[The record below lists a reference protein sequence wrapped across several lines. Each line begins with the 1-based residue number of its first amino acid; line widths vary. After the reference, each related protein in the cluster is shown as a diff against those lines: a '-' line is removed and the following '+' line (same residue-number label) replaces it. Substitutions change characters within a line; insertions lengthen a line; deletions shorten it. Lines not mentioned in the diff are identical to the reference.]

1 MLSNQKIVISEP
13 KSTKPFSMKV
23 FQFLA
28 FSLFLF
34 SLKLSAQTTIP
45 QELKPLTAHD
55 SIVLSRIPE
64 LELSETML
72 RRNLPS
78 VVDNSALP
86 YMRPLIAQVGLE
98 CGQASSIG
106 IQFTYEIN
114 AKRLV
119 PGNLPENQY
128 ATHFTYNFLN
138 NGNDAGINYFETF
151 EIIKYA
157 GNPNVADYGGMS
169 NGGASRW
176 MNGYDKYYNAMKNRI
191 ENVFSIRTNTQDGLM
206 KLKHW
211 VYDHGNGSLHGGMA
225 SFYSQFT
232 GPNNLLPPGTPEA
245 GRYVI
250 TSWGSSPNHAMTIV
264 GYNDSIRFDYNNDG
278 QYTNHL
284 DINGDGVVDV
294 RDWEIGGFKMAN
306 TYGSISGWGN
316 QGFAYMMYKT
326 VADVHTQGGIWNNQ
340 VVVVDVKESHAPLLT
355 AKTTITYPCRN
366 KLKLM
371 AGVATDPE
379 ATEPEFVIQFPM
391 FDFQGGCNPMQGG
404 SGGSTIEI
412 GLDLNLLLQ
421 YVEPGETAKYFFM
434 VVENDPSNSSQGMIN
449 SLELIDYTGD
459 EPVSIGSLY
468 NNVPIAN
475 NTTTL
480 LDVLAAIN
488 YDPVSVLTDEIP
500 PLDLYANNN
509 IQLLAEGGSEP
520 YVWYLLETYDTT
532 NSVAPYPLLL
542 GEQVAVSNNNDG
554 TGAID
559 LPFEFPFYGKKYNRI
574 YAAVD
579 GFLMFEPSEVTWP
592 YYVAGKSY
600 LIQNKIIAPSLSKPF
615 YINPS
620 SGDGIW
626 MQSGQGYVIVSW
638 KLSVY
643 GQSGNSEVSMAAKLH
658 EDGKIEFFYGTHLAA
673 SFIAKFAGISAGDGI
688 NNVILNKTGTFIPV
702 NSQHTIFD
710 PLQAYNDIT
719 LTKNGL
725 LQAEIYDYFPGQSL
739 KVLVADNNNI
749 RKTATL
755 ELQLEG
761 LLMNYT
767 VQSGGNEIIEFGETF
782 SLDLNLQNINSFD
795 LDAGSITLQSEDS
808 YVSINN
814 GQVEIPSLIAG
825 ESILLQDVFSVEV
838 STQVP
843 NAHTAEF
850 ILSYESV
857 SGSWSRPLM
866 LKVYAPELSVM
877 TTNIN
882 DGQNG
887 ILEPGETANLIVSL
901 RNKGGARL
909 NMLQAIISSE
919 HPDLTIISSTTS
931 VDFLHPQENWDAIF
945 QIYLSETAE
954 PMQVVD
960 ILLQIQ
966 AENNYQFS
974 VNIPILTSLIV
985 ENFETGDFSLYNW
998 EMAGENPWFITT
1010 TTPYEGAHSARS
1022 GAIGHNSFSTMALA
1036 YDVAYPDTMSFFY
1049 KVSSENN
1056 YDYLKFSVNGLQLA
1070 QWSGEKPWSR
1080 AAYLVQAGE
1089 QTFRWRYEK
1098 DFSVASGSDCAWVDY
1113 IVLPA
1118 KKIYTSTNE
1127 TEENDIFRLDVSPNP
1142 TEGRIQIKVSTSQA
1156 STFTLIVT
1164 DLQGRILY
1172 KTEQNAMTNGSYT
1185 FSPDLNS
1192 MSMGSMLVILHSGKQ
1207 SIVKK
1212 VIRTG
1217 R

>member
-1 MLSNQKIVISEP
+1 
-13 KSTKPFSMKV
+13 
-23 FQFLA
+23 
-28 FSLFLF
+28 
-34 SLKLSAQTTIP
+34 
-45 QELKPLTAHD
+45 
-55 SIVLSRIPE
+55 
-64 LELSETML
+64 
-72 RRNLPS
+72 
-78 VVDNSALP
+78 
-86 YMRPLIAQVGLE
+86 
-98 CGQASSIG
+98 
-106 IQFTYEIN
+106 
-114 AKRLV
+114 
-119 PGNLPENQY
+119 
-128 ATHFTYNFLN
+128 
-138 NGNDAGINYFETF
+138 
-151 EIIKYA
+151 
-157 GNPNVADYGGMS
+157 
-169 NGGASRW
+169 
-176 MNGYDKYYNAMKNRI
+176 
-191 ENVFSIRTNTQDGLM
+191 
-206 KLKHW
+206 
-211 VYDHGNGSLHGGMA
+211 
-225 SFYSQFT
+225 
-232 GPNNLLPPGTPEA
+232 
-245 GRYVI
+245 
-250 TSWGSSPNHAMTIV
+250 
-264 GYNDSIRFDYNNDG
+264 
-278 QYTNHL
+278 
-284 DINGDGVVDV
+284 
-294 RDWEIGGFKMAN
+294 
-306 TYGSISGWGN
+306 
-316 QGFAYMMYKT
+316 MMYKT
-326 VADVHTQGGIWNNQ
+326 VADIHTQGGIWNSQ
-340 VVVVDVKESHAPLLT
+340 VVVVDAKESHAPMLT
-355 AKTTITYPCRN
+355 AKATITYPCRN

-371 AGVATDPE
+371 AGVATNPE
-379 ATEPEFVIQFPM
+379 ATEPEYVIQFPM

-412 GLDLNLLLQ
+412 GLDLNLLLE

-434 VVENDPSNSSQGMIN
+434 IVENDPSNSSQGMIN

-459 EPVSIGSLY
+459 EPLSLGSLY
-468 NNVPIAN
+468 NNVPIQN
-475 NTTTL
+475 NTTTFL
-480 LDVLAAIN
+480 EVVATVN
-488 YDPVSVLTDEIP
+488 YDPVNVLTDEIP
-500 PLDLYANNN
+500 PLNLYAANSV
-509 IQLLAEGGSEP
+509 QLEAEGGSEP
-520 YVWYLLETYDTT
+520 YNWYLLETYDTT
-532 NSVAPYPLLL
+532 NSVTTFPSVL
-542 GEQVAVSNNNDG
+542 GEQVTVSNNNDG

-579 GFLMFEPSEVTWP
+579 GFIMFEPSEVTWP

-615 YINPS
+615 YVNPS

-626 MQSGQGYVIVSW
+626 MQTGQGYIIVSW

-688 NNVILNKTGTFIPV
+688 NNVILNKTGTFTPLV
-702 NSQHTIFD
+702 SQHTVFE
-710 PLQAYNDIT
+710 PQQAYNDIT
-719 LTKNGL
+719 LSKRGL

-795 LDAGSITLQSEDS
+795 LEAGSLTLQSEDS
-808 YVSINN
+808 FITINN
-814 GQVEIPSLIAG
+814 GQIDIPSLVAG
-825 ESILLQDVFSVEV
+825 ESFLAQDIFSVEV

-850 ILSYESV
+850 TLSYESV
-857 SGSWSRPLM
+857 SGSWSRPLR
-866 LKVYAPELSVM
+866 LKIYAPDLAVM

-901 RNKGGARL
+901 QNKGGARL

-919 HPDLTIISSTTS
+919 HPDLTILSSTTTA
-931 VDFLHPQENWDAIF
+931 DFLHPQQNWDAIF

-966 AENNYQFS
+966 AENNYHFS

-985 ENFETGDFSLYNW
+985 ENFETGDFSLYSW

-1010 TTPYEGAHSARS
+1010 TTPYEGAYSARS
-1022 GAIGHNSFSTMALA
+1022 GAIGHNSFSTMALS
-1036 YDVAYPDTMSFFY
+1036 YDVAYPDTLSFFY

-1056 YDYLKFSVNGLQLA
+1056 YDYLKFSVNGLPIA

-1098 DFSVASGSDCAWVDY
+1098 DLSVVAGSDCAWVDY

-1118 KKIYTSTNE
+1118 KKIYTSIDE
-1127 TEENDIFRLDVSPNP
+1127 TDRNDIFSLDVSPNP
-1142 TEGRIQIKVSTSQA
+1142 TAERLQIKVSAMQS
-1156 STFTLIVT
+1156 STFSIYVT
-1164 DLQGRILY
+1164 DLHGRILY
-1172 KTEQNAMTNGSYT
+1172 KTDENATANGSYT
-1185 FSPDLNS
+1185 YYPDLNN
-1192 MSMGSMLVILHSGKQ
+1192 MTVGSMLVILRSGQ
-1207 SIVKK
+1207 QTIVKK